1 MSLSPDCFET
11 TKKLLP
17 VDEAID
23 LLMDRLG
30 PATGVERVSLD
41 GALGRVLAEDVV
53 SDIVV
58 PPDDNSAM
66 DGYALRFSDL
76 TPGAATTLPV
86 GLRVPAGHPAERP
99 LGPGEAARIFTGA
112 PIPEGA
118 DTVVMQEV
126 CTEADGQVTIPAG
139 QTRGDNVRPAGG
151 DVTVGQ
157 RVLSQGRRLGP
168 MDLAMAAQ
176 VGRCDLAVYKRLTV
190 AVFTTGDEIVEPGE
204 PLPPGALYNANRRA
218 LISLL
223 TELGVEVVDLG
234 NLPDKPDLIRAAL
247 DRAAES
253 ADLVM
258 TSGGVSVGGEDHV
271 KDAVAAL
278 GTINFWRLALK
289 PGKPLA
295 FGTLKGKPFL
305 GFPGN
310 PVSTFVTFCLVGR
323 PVTLRLSG
331 VEGGQLAPRR
341 YPVAAGF
348 AMTRKGGRREFP
360 RGRVRLDET
369 GRAVVELFPS
379 QSSNL
384 ISSVTRSDGL
394 VDLGEDR
401 TEINEGDL
409 IPFLPF
415 SELLF

>member
-1 MSLSPDCFET
+1 MSLSADCFET
-11 TKKLLP
+11 TKSLLP
-17 VDEAID
+17 LDEAVA

-30 PATGVERVSLD
+30 PVTGVERVPL
-41 GALGRVLAEDVV
+41 GRAAGRVLAEDVV

-66 DGYALRFSDL
+66 DGYALRYSDL
-76 TPGAATTLPV
+76 TPGQATTLPV
-86 GLRVPAGHPAERP
+86 GLRIPAGHPAPRP

-112 PIPEGA
+112 PVPEGA
-118 DTVVMQEV
+118 DTVIMQEV
-126 CTEADGQVTIPAG
+126 CEESDGKVTIPPG
-139 QTRGDNVRPAGG
+139 QTCGDNVRPAGG

-157 RVLSQGRRLGP
+157 RVLSRGRRLDP
-168 MDLAMAAQ
+168 ADLAMAAQ
-176 VGRCDLAVYKRLTV
+176 VGRAELAVFKALTV

-218 LISLL
+218 LLALL
-223 TELGVEVVDLG
+223 AGLGADVLDLG
-234 NLPDKPDLIRAAL
+234 NLPDKPDLIREAL
-247 DRAAES
+247 DRAADS

-323 PVTLRLSG
+323 PVVLRLSG
-331 VEGGQLAPRR
+331 VEGGQLTPHR

-348 AMTRKGGRREFP
+348 ELTRKAGRREFP
-360 RGRVRLDET
+360 RGRVSVDAK
-369 GRAVVELFPS
+369 GRAVAELFPS

-384 ISSVTRSDGL
+384 ISSLTRSDGL
-394 VDLGEDR
+394 VDLGENR
-401 TEINEGDL
+401 TEISKGDL
-409 IPFLPF
+409 VPFLPF

>member
-1 MSLSPDCFET
+1 
-11 TKKLLP
+11 
-17 VDEAID
+17 
-23 LLMDRLG
+23 
-30 PATGVERVSLD
+30 
-41 GALGRVLAEDVV
+41 
-53 SDIVV
+53 
-58 PPDDNSAM
+58 
-66 DGYALRFSDL
+66 
-76 TPGAATTLPV
+76 
-86 GLRVPAGHPAERP
+86 
-99 LGPGEAARIFTGA
+99 
-112 PIPEGA
+112 
-118 DTVVMQEV
+118 MQEV
-126 CTEADGQVTIPAG
+126 CEESDGKVTIPPG
-139 QTRGDNVRPAGG
+139 QTCGDNVRPAGG

-157 RVLSQGRRLGP
+157 RVLSRGRRLDP
-168 MDLAMAAQ
+168 ADLAMAAQ
-176 VGRCDLAVYKRLTV
+176 VGRAELAVFKALTV

-218 LISLL
+218 LLALL
-223 TELGVEVVDLG
+223 AGLGADVLDLG
-234 NLPDKPDLIRAAL
+234 NLPDKPDLIREAL
-247 DRAAES
+247 DRAADS

-323 PVTLRLSG
+323 PVVLRLSG
-331 VEGGQLAPRR
+331 VEGGQLTPHR

-348 AMTRKGGRREFP
+348 ELTRKAGRREFP
-360 RGRVRLDET
+360 RGRVSVDAK
-369 GRAVVELFPS
+369 GRAVAELFPS

-384 ISSVTRSDGL
+384 ISSLTRSDGL
-394 VDLGEDR
+394 VDLGENR
-401 TEINEGDL
+401 TEISKGDL
-409 IPFLPF
+409 VPFLPF